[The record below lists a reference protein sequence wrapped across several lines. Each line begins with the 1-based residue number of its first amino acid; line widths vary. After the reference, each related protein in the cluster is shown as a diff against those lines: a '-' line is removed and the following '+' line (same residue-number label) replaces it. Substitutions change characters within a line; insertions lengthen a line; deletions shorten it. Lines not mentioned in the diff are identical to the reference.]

1 MLHTTSYLLLT
12 IPMLTYDLINKN
24 KRESW
29 ILIFSFLVIIS
40 LLGFVFSQAYNTPEI
55 LYFAVGFSVFSSLI
69 SYYFSDSITLALS
82 QAKQIDRQSNQELY
96 RIVENLCIAA
106 GLPTPRI
113 YIIEDT
119 APNAFATGRDPQHAV
134 VCVTTGILQKLE
146 KSELEGVIAHEL
158 SHIGNY
164 DIRVM
169 TLVVVLVGTITLLAD
184 WFLRASFFGGRKKSN
199 SEGGGQLQA
208 ILVIAGIIL
217 AILSPIIATLIK
229 LAVSR
234 QREYLADAS
243 GALLTRYPEGLA
255 RALEK
260 ISTDR
265 EPLEAANKA
274 TAHLY
279 IVNPFHEDSVMN
291 ADSKKQSGQGWF
303 AKMFNTHPPIQDR
316 VKRLREMNL

>member
-1 MLHTTSYLLLT
+1 
-12 IPMLTYDLINKN
+12 MLTYEHISKN
-24 KRESW
+24 KFESW
-29 ILIFSFLVIIS
+29 FLIGCFLIIIS
-40 LLGFVFSQAYNTPEI
+40 LLGLAFSWRFGDARI
-55 LYFAVGFSVFSSLI
+55 LYFAVGFSIFTSFI
-69 SYYFSDSITLALS
+69 SYYFSDSITLAIS
-82 QAKQIDRQSNQELY
+82 GAKEVDRQGNPELY
-96 RIVENLCIAA
+96 RLVENLCIAA
-106 GLPTPRI
+106 GLPTPKI

-134 VCVTTGILQKLE
+134 VCFTTGILQKLE
-146 KSELEGVIAHEL
+146 KPELEGVVAHEL

-169 TLVVVLVGTITLLAD
+169 TLVVVLVGVITLLAD
-184 WFLRASFFGGRKKSN
+184 WFMRASFFGGRRRS
-199 SEGGGQLQA
+199 SDREGGQLGGLLA
-208 ILVIAGIIL
+208 VLSIVLVV
-217 AILSPIIATLIK
+217 LSPIIATIIK

-234 QREYLADAS
+234 KREFLADAS

-260 ISTDR
+260 ISKDT

-279 IVNPFHEDSVMN
+279 IINPLKEHQGESSV
-291 ADSKKQSGQGWF
+291 GWL
-303 AKMFNTHPPIQDR
+303 AGMFNTHPPIEER

>member
-1 MLHTTSYLLLT
+1 MT
-12 IPMLTYDLINKN
+12 TYDLIAKN

-40 LLGFVFSQAYNTPEI
+40 LLGFVFSQAYNNSAI
-55 LYFAVGFSVFSSLI
+55 LYIAVGFSIFSSLI

-82 QAKQIDRQSNQELY
+82 KATEIDRQSNQELF
-96 RIVENLCIAA
+96 RLVENLTIAA
-106 GLPTPRI
+106 GLPLPRI
-113 YIIEDT
+113 YIIDDT
-119 APNAFATGRDPQHAV
+119 APNAFATGRDPKHAV
-134 VCVTTGILQKLE
+134 VCVTTGILQKLD
-146 KSELEGVIAHEL
+146 KVELEGVIAHEL

-184 WFLRASFFGGRKKSN
+184 WFLRASFFGGRRKSD
-199 SEGGGQLQA
+199 SEGGNQMQLF
-208 ILVIAGIIL
+208 LMIAGIIL

-243 GALLTRYPEGLA
+243 AALLTRYPEGLA

-260 ISTDR
+260 ISSDT

-274 TAHLY
+274 TAHMY
-279 IVNPFHEDSVMN
+279 IVSPLKDTT
-291 ADSKKQSGQGWF
+291 SGKQGWLS
-303 AKMFNTHPPIQDR
+303 KMFNTHPPIEDR
-316 VKRLREMNL
+316 IKRLREMNL

>member
-1 MLHTTSYLLLT
+1 
-12 IPMLTYDLINKN
+12 MLTYDLIAKN

-29 ILIFSFLVIIS
+29 ILIFSFLVIIAA
-40 LLGFVFSQAYNTPEI
+40 LGFVFSQAYGRPEI

-82 QAKQIDRQSNQELY
+82 QAKEVDRQNNQELY

-106 GLPTPRI
+106 GLPTPKI

-119 APNAFATGRDPQHAV
+119 APNAFATGRDPEHAV

-184 WFLRASFFGGRKKSN
+184 WMLRASFFGGRKSN
-199 SEGGGQLQA
+199 DKEGGQLKA
-208 ILVIAGIIL
+208 IFMIVGIIL
-217 AILSPIIATLIK
+217 ALLSPIIATLIK

-260 ISTDR
+260 IDR
-265 EPLEAANKA
+265 DQEPLEAANKA

-279 IVNPFHEDSVMN
+279 IVNPLKELKGQSSV
-291 ADSKKQSGQGWF
+291 GWF
-303 AKMFNTHPPIQDR
+303 AGMFNTHPPIADR